1 MANAFE
7 NIQCLPLRNVWVE
20 AVDQGIC
27 TSGFNGLLAIWI
39 SSLINSLM
47 LFGAMVSATIFM
59 PMLVDQ
65 STMSTKE
72 ADEIIETNGAGEES
86 GMNPHSKEIEEQHTS
101 QAVEGLGII
110 PEEGKELQQQQDQQ
124 DGDIEMLSENSVY
137 R

>member
-27 TSGFNGLLAIWI
+27 TSGFNGLTNIWI

-65 STMSTKE
+65 STMSAKE
-72 ADEIIETNGAGEES
+72 AGEIIETNGVGEES
-86 GMNPHSKEIEEQHTS
+86 GVNPESKEEEEEHTPP
-101 QAVEGLGII
+101 QAVEA
-110 PEEGKELQQQQDQQ
+110 GKEHQQQHEQQ
-124 DGDIEMLSENSVY
+124 DGDIEML
-137 R
+137 

>member
-72 ADEIIETNGAGEES
+72 ADEGEINGVVEES
-86 GMNPHSKEIEEQHTS
+86 GVNPESKEEEQQTPPE
-101 QAVEGLGII
+101 AAKK
-110 PEEGKELQQQQDQQ
+110 EEGKEHQQQHEQQ
-124 DGDIEMLSENSVY
+124 DGDIEMLSENSLY

>member
-27 TSGFNGLLAIWI
+27 TRGFNGLLAIWS

-72 ADEIIETNGAGEES
+72 ADEIIETNGAGEKS
-86 GMNPHSKEIEEQHTS
+86 GVNPQLKEEEH
-101 QAVEGLGII
+101 
-110 PEEGKELQQQQDQQ
+110 QQQQDQDQQ